1 MRDKKDDLKKKH
13 PDLSITEIS
22 KKLGEKWKNLS

>member
-1 MRDKKDDLKKKH
+1 MRDKKESLKEKY
-13 PDLSITEIS
+13 PNLSVVEIS